1 MIDFEIAV
9 INSINAV
16 FPRAEI
22 KGCFFHLCQNVYRKV
37 QALGLQ
43 QLYQND
49 TNFAIQVR
57 MIAALTFVPLD
68 KVIEHFE
75 NLQEHFIDAVS
86 PVLDY
91 FEDTYIGRPLHHGRR
106 PPIFAHNL
114 WNMYARTDAQLP
126 RTNNSVEGWHRSFQ
140 AGLSSYH
147 PNFWTT

>member
-57 MIAALTFVPLD
+57 MIAALAFVPLD

-91 FEDTYIGRPLHHGRR
+91 FEDTYIGRCYIMVEDHPS
-106 PPIFAHNL
+106 
-114 WNMYARTDAQLP
+114 LP
-126 RTNNSVEGWHRSFQ
+126 TICGICMRELIATSEN
-140 AGLSSYH
+140 
-147 PNFWTT
+147 